1 MKKKGFIVKNILKI
15 AIILIYIF
23 SVTIIVTAAP
33 EFSVDPN
40 ATDPSPTVIEKF
52 EEIEEPTTPVVNV
65 TEGVEETT
73 APTVPENITTTE
85 STESQIKEE
94 TEQTLTDNTNNETIP
109 PELEEPKPPEQPQ
122 KPVENF
128 PVYSPVDEYLY
139 IATDTLNVRKGPST
153 NHDKIGQLKQNDY
166 IHRIGIYDDNWSV
179 IEYDGQKAFVWSDYL
194 SINKIEKKMGTAGR
208 LTIPTV
214 GVDVAL
220 YNASL
225 YGGSQGIVDAR
236 DSAAY
241 MQDAC
246 GLYNS
251 ILIADHWNQGFDAMK
266 RSVPDATK
274 AYIKTSSGTIEYICV
289 ANFTGHNTGRDLT
302 DNDYKRITN
311 LYSDGLIMYTCNDHW
326 SNVTITFWAPISSY
340 GRPDTYLPT
349 EPEPEP
355 EATEPEVGEP
365 TPDPTTE
372 PTEAPTIEPTPDVTQ
387 PAIVPE
393 ETSPDETH
401 PPEETFPPAHPDE

>member
-1 MKKKGFIVKNILKI
+1 MKNILKI

-23 SVTIIVTAAP
+23 SVTVIVTATP

-40 ATDPSPTVIEKF
+40 ATDPAPTVIEKF
-52 EEIEEPTTPVVNV
+52 EETEETTSEPTITIEENQ
-65 TEGVEETT
+65 GVEETPEQT
-73 APTVPENITTTE
+73 TPNEDLKDNTTDNMTSTQPDDVVENTKPTEVPIEVTEPETTE
-85 STESQIKEE
+85 QPEE
-94 TEQTLTDNTNNETIP
+94 EEFQEPNNETTP
-109 PELEEPKPPEQPQ
+109 PTIEEPDPTEPPQQ
-122 KPVENF
+122 SVENF

-179 IEYDGQKAFVWSDYL
+179 IEYDGQKSFVWSDYL
-194 SINKIEKKMGTAGR
+194 SPNKVEKKMGTAGR
-208 LTIPTV
+208 LTIPDV
-214 GVDVAL
+214 GIDVAL
-220 YNASL
+220 YSASL
-225 YGGSQGIVDAR
+225 YGGSQGIVDAH

-241 MQDAC
+241 MQDAW

-251 ILIADHWNQGFDAMK
+251 ILIADHWNQGFGAIK
-266 RSVPDATK
+266 GSVPDATK
-274 AYIKTSSGTIEYICV
+274 AYIKTSRGTIEYICV

-340 GRPDTYLPT
+340 GHPDTYLP
-349 EPEPEP
+349 EN
-355 EATEPEVGEP
+355 
-365 TPDPTTE
+365 
-372 PTEAPTIEPTPDVTQ
+372 
-387 PAIVPE
+387 
-393 ETSPDETH
+393 
-401 PPEETFPPAHPDE
+401 